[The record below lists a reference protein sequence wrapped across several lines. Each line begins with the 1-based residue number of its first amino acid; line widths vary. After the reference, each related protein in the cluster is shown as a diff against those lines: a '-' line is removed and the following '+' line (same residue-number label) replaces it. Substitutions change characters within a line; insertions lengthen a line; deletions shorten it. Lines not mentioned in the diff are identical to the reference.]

1 VALGKESLTMPPTI
15 ISSLEERNPLVISAQ
30 DLEKILE
37 KAVLLDEVD
46 TCLNKTIRLL
56 EYDDELLLQEY
67 SFDGDIILRKME
79 SREAADALV
88 QARLETY
95 ERMWDGCGC
104 KINFF
109 E

>member
-1 VALGKESLTMPPTI
+1 MPDTI
-15 ISSLEERNPLVISAQ
+15 INRLEVDNPLVISAE
-30 DLEKILE
+30 DLEKVLKE
-37 KAVLLDEVD
+37 ATLLDEID
-46 TCLNKTIRLL
+46 TRLNKTIRLL
-56 EYDDELLLQEY
+56 QHHDGLLLQEF
-67 SFDGDIILRKME
+67 SFEGDIILRRME

-88 QARLETY
+88 QARLDTY